1 MVDLFTSQT
10 NLLVQGEEKQ
20 MAFIFQ
26 ILATGKGL
34 NISTL
39 LTRSKITQK
48 LASIKMVANKFM
60 LFLLK
65 DREAWGV

>member
-1 MVDLFTSQT
+1 
-10 NLLVQGEEKQ
+10 
-20 MAFIFQ
+20 MAFILQ
-26 ILATGKGL
+26 ILATRKDL
-34 NISTL
+34 NMSTL

-48 LASIKMVANKFM
+48 LTSIKVANEFM

>member
-1 MVDLFTSQT
+1 MVGLFTSQT

-20 MAFIFQ
+20 MAFILQ
-26 ILATGKGL
+26 ILAAGKDL
-34 NISTL
+34 NMSTL

-48 LASIKMVANKFM
+48 LTSIKVANEFM

>member
-1 MVDLFTSQT
+1 MVGLFTSQR

-26 ILATGKGL
+26 ILATGKDL

-48 LASIKMVANKFM
+48 LTSIKVANEFM
-60 LFLLK
+60 LFLLR
-65 DREAWGV
+65 DREVWGV

>member
-1 MVDLFTSQT
+1 MVGLFTSQT

-26 ILATGKGL
+26 ILATGKDL

-48 LASIKMVANKFM
+48 LTSIKVANEFM
-60 LFLLK
+60 LFLLR